1 MRRLGA
7 VPAML
12 LLLLTL
18 AGCSLHSDEKRNSPA
33 PTATQAAAATAIA
46 SAAAVAGL
54 NPTDSQTISD
64 GICTTLI
71 PENWIVSNNG
81 RGFSPSGARFTLF
94 GNKLSGD
101 AAWTAAAG
109 IVATIA
115 AGKDVQAIQTADSV
129 TFANAAGTSFE
140 VRRRLSDRYC
150 DFSVSST
157 RKAPDEERALWP
169 AIGASM
175 AAAPENNTPTS

>member
-1 MRRLGA
+1 MRKLGA

-18 AGCSLHSDEKRNSPA
+18 GGCTLHKADKKLPA
-33 PTATQAAAATAIA
+33 PTATQTISAPGIA

-54 NPTDSQTISD
+54 KPAESQSISD

-81 RGFSPSGARFTLF
+81 RGFTPSGARFTLF

-101 AAWTAAAG
+101 PAWTAAVG
-109 IVATIA
+109 IIATIA
-115 AGKDVQAIQTADSV
+115 AGKGAQPTQTADSI
-129 TFANAAGTSFE
+129 TYADAGGTSFE

-150 DFSVSST
+150 DFSVTSLT
-157 RKAPDEERALWP
+157 KAPDDERALWP

-175 AAAPENNTPTS
+175 AAAPGENTPTS

>member
-1 MRRLGA
+1 MRKLGA

-12 LLLLTL
+12 VLLLTL
-18 AGCSLHSDEKRNSPA
+18 AGCSLNKHDDEKTPTPA
-33 PTATQAAAATAIA
+33 ATQAAASTTVA
-46 SAAAVAGL
+46 SAVAGL
-54 NPTDSQTISD
+54 NPADSQTISD

-94 GNKLSGD
+94 GNKLSGA

-115 AGKDVQAIQTADSV
+115 AGKDAQAVQTVDSI
-129 TFANAAGTSFE
+129 TFANSAGTSFE

-150 DFSVSST
+150 DFSVSSLT
-157 RKAPDEERALWP
+157 KVPDEERALWP

-175 AAAPENNTPTS
+175 AAAPGENTPTS